1 MGFNIIFDTI
11 NPYLSYGYR
20 TLVQPIINRENL
32 PYAMIGITSVILA
45 YQFIEPDT
53 DTNSSSS
60 NSSPDVSSMVSNLI
74 PGTSEEEPKPE
85 EPKLEE
91 PKLGGSKRTTKKKK
105 RIQK

>member
-1 MGFNIIFDTI
+1 MGFNVIFDTI

-20 TLVQPIINRENL
+20 TLIQPIINRENL

-74 PGTSEEEPKPE
+74 PEGEPKPE

>member
-32 PYAMIGITSVILA
+32 PYAMIGVTSVILA

-60 NSSPDVSSMVSNLI
+60 NSSLDISSI
-74 PGTSEEEPKPE
+74 PGTSEGEPKPE
-85 EPKLEE
+85 EPKSEE